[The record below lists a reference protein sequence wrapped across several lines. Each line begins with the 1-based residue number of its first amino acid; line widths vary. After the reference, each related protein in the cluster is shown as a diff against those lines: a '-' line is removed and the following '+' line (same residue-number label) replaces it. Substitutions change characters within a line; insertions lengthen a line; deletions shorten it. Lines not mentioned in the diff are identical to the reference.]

1 MPKDNFNL
9 DTYETVEQRIARF
22 YSDHADGRI
31 ITDDVSTEAD
41 RAKSVW
47 RVKAT
52 IFFDAEQQAR
62 NLPKATGYAFEVDGR
77 GMTQAANALET
88 CETSAIGRALA
99 NGGYSGSKR
108 PTREEMGKAQRQGP
122 TREAIAA
129 ATAPPPPP
137 ASPQE
142 IAAEVAAIQQA
153 ITGGVIKT
161 VDDGRIAWAKVKRMG
176 ADQPTLDALAQQFV
190 ALGDP
195 AKA

>member
-9 DTYETVEQRIARF
+9 DSYETVEQRIARF
-22 YSDHADGRI
+22 YGDHADGRI
-31 ITDDVSTEAD
+31 ITDDVTTEAD
-41 RAKSVW
+41 RAKSIW

-108 PTREEMGKAQRQGP
+108 PSREEMGKAQRQGP

-129 ATAPPPPP
+129 ATAPA
-137 ASPQE
+137 ASPEE
-142 IAAEVAAIQQA
+142 IQAEVAAIDKA
-153 ITGGVIKT
+153 IESGVIKS
-161 VDDGRIAWAKVKRMG
+161 VDDGRVAWSKVKRMG
-176 ADQPTLDALAQQFV
+176 AEQTVLDALAQRFV
-190 ALGDP
+190 ALADP